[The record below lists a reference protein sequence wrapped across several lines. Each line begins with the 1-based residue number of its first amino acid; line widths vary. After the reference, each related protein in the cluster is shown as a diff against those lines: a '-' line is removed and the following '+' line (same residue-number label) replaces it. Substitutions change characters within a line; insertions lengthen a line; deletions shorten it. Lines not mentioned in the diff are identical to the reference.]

1 MIILEIYIDWQEAFK
16 TVHLLGNDY
25 EIKLLYLY
33 FYLKLNFNQYSTVSS
48 IDSVI
53 ESKIIFAHKGAI
65 SWIPKT
71 PVCPAPVRVSM
82 HMLSIPLYKHPR
94 AIRTTLSSK
103 RDVLILPSAILIKKC

>member
-1 MIILEIYIDWQEAFK
+1 MIILGINIDWQEAFK

-71 PVCPAPVRVSM
+71 PVCPAPLRVSM
-82 HMLSIPLYKHPR
+82 PMLSIPLYKHPR
-94 AIRTTLSSK
+94 AIRTTLSSM